1 MRLALATTLAVLASL
16 AFTAAASPAPLVTCG
31 PDCGSGGGPPLA
43 CSSSLLYY
51 YYQGWECEGP
61 PYRWVWVG

>member
-1 MRLALATTLAVLASL
+1 MRLMLATLTVALASL
-16 AFTAAASPAPLVTCG
+16 AFTVSASPAPYVTCG
-31 PDCGSGGGPPLA
+31 PNCGSGGGPPLA

-51 YYQGWECEGP
+51 YYQGWECVGP